1 MQASREFARYVRE
14 NGVNSGSEVCGI
26 YRLVRLVDGRR
37 MVATFIDPYN
47 QGNHP
52 MAELRVFVQNGLDAE
67 ENGIGNPTSLS
78 VFEQGQWIRIERTE
92 RTMQEYQGL
101 LGRYLKGLYDASGA
115 CRVRSKRHESGI
127 GMAA

>member
-14 NGVNSGSEVCGI
+14 NGVNSGSEICGI
-26 YRLVRLVDGRR
+26 YRLAGFVDCRKL
-37 MVATFIDPYN
+37 VATLIDPYN

-52 MAELRVFVQNGLDAE
+52 MAELRVLVQNGLDAE

-92 RTMQEYQGL
+92 RAVQEYQRL
-101 LGRYLKGLYDASGA
+101 LGEYLRKLNDTSSRAYSGRQA
-115 CRVRSKRHESGI
+115 GI